1 MGQIFLSDPAA
12 AIRVVTPND
21 GANLPSVTVGSKTRI
36 RASALLIAV
45 GGDIK
50 LLDAQEVESTVT
62 VPAGLLPGEVL
73 KVFATDTTATGITAL
88 Y

>member
-1 MGQIFLSDPAA
+1 MGQVLLSEPAA

-21 GANLPSVTVGSKTRI
+21 GANLPSVTVGSTVRE

-45 GGDIK
+45 AGDVR
-50 LLDAQEVESTVT
+50 LVDAQGIESTVT
-62 VPAGLLPGEVL
+62 VPAGLLPGEVI
-73 KVFATDTTATGITAL
+73 KVFAANTTATGITAL

>member
-1 MGQIFLSDPAA
+1 MGQVLLSEPAA

-21 GANLPSVTVGSKTRI
+21 GANLPSVTIGSTVRE

-45 GGDIK
+45 AGDVR
-50 LLDAQEVESTVT
+50 LVDAQGIESTVT
-62 VPAGLLPGEVL
+62 VPAGLLPGEVI
-73 KVFATDTTATGITAL
+73 KVFAANTTATGITAL